1 MMLKS
6 LIGHFRNLD
15 RRVKVAIAATGLANF
30 GNRMTTGYDP
40 LYAADLG
47 ADPVDIGLLTSISQ
61 AFSSII
67 AVPMGWAVE
76 NYSLKKVMLLHLAL
90 FAVHLAIMGLAGNW
104 LMLIPAYIISTRL
117 LRMGPIADII
127 FVTAVEPQRRG
138 TVIGLSRV
146 VWNVL
151 NVFAPMIAAMIVASF
166 GGINAQGIRPLYYL
180 ELVLAIAVLLLV
192 ARYLPPT
199 LGRFDKRDRSDSNR
213 TSLIRDYLGVFK
225 GEKHLRRWVV
235 LRVIQTFATNL
246 ATPFT
251 ALWLV
256 EVKGTTAYTLGIL
269 GSTSLI
275 VSLVLQI
282 PAGRLADKIGRRKVY
297 FALRPISYVGTF
309 LAILAQSPEFLILA
323 GLLGGYASSSGGVD
337 AGISGV
343 AQPLFVT
350 WWWESVPEEKRGRF
364 FGVEGLFGLA
374 AIPASILGGI
384 LWEEGYIMQVLLV
397 PILLEVVVVM
407 PMLATVPDIIR
418 SK

>member
-1 MMLKS
+1 MLKS